1 MLRNKWF
8 IATVA
13 VLLTAA
19 VVYDVWYF
27 FLREEEDTA
36 GEVVGSA
43 PGVDPGTGGGASP
56 ASGDAGSPD
65 GGEPPEDTAGTASVA
80 GLAEAAARGR
90 PALRDPTVLRA
101 VRRTEGAWGRE
112 PLQRT
117 GALAGE
123 PAPADTSPAPRPATP
138 PDWSL
143 SAVMT
148 GRDRRAA
155 VVDGRVVREGD
166 QVRGGGEVLEIRR
179 GAVVIGWRGRRVVVR
194 LPMPE

>member
-19 VVYDVWYF
+19 VIYDVWYF

-43 PGVDPGTGGGASP
+43 SGVDPGGAAAP
-56 ASGDAGSPD
+56 ASGDAPSPD
-65 GGEPPEDTAGTASVA
+65 AEESPEDTAGTASVA

-90 PALRDPTVLRA
+90 PALRDSTVLRA

-123 PAPADTSPAPRPATP
+123 PAPPDTSPPPRPATP